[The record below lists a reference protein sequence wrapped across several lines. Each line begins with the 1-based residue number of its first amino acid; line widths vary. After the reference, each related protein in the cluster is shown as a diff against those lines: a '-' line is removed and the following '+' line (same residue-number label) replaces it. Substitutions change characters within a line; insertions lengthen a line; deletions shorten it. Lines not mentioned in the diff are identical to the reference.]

1 MSRDADLL
9 QACEE
14 RYDQLVSDGTDEDVA
29 ADRTY
34 DALRAALGE
43 IDRPFDGR
51 DMLFAN
57 QLRTIA
63 ARAER
68 RRT

>member
-9 QACEE
+9 HACEE
-14 RYDQLVSDGTDEDVA
+14 RFDRLVSDGTDEDVA

-34 DALRAALGE
+34 DALRAALGATE
-43 IDRPFDGR
+43 RPFDGR

-57 QLRTIA
+57 KLRTIA

-68 RRT
+68 RGL